1 MAHKR
6 SFVSIGSTIVV
17 IRVRQIF
24 TTNSVDVYDAVGQY
38 SPAISLQGEVY
49 ITTVDTLIDC

>member
-6 SFVSIGSTIVV
+6 SFVSVVCPTIVPV
-17 IRVRQIF
+17 VVRLVF
-24 TTNSVDVYDAVGQY
+24 TTNSADVYDAVGNY

-49 ITTVDTLIDC
+49 IKRQ